1 MGRIY
6 VSTGEKALLLEG
18 ARWAQEG
25 RPLYSI
31 PGEYEYLE
39 TVRSSP
45 VIALPA
51 GSWKNTCDNS
61 LLWTQRQCGMSHEG
75 STAASCH
82 LRPSP

>member
-39 TVRSSP
+39 TVRSS
-45 VIALPA
+45 VCMQAHRLAA
-51 GSWKNTCDNS
+51 GRHGRERVRILSWNV
-61 LLWTQRQCGMSHEG
+61 LQRRMIRQ
-75 STAASCH
+75 
-82 LRPSP
+82 